1 MLEECQGQGQPL
13 PSRRIGDQVIR
24 KCVEDGEGG
33 WANRI
38 PNQVVVAG
46 SATVVSTGPDNVT
59 TITVLP
65 NLSEAFGT
73 FLTCVQT

>member
-1 MLEECQGQGQPL
+1 MAK
-13 PSRRIGDQVIR
+13 V
-24 KCVEDGEGG
+24 VA
-33 WANRI
+33 ANRI

-46 SATVVSTGPDNVT
+46 SATVVSTGLDNVT